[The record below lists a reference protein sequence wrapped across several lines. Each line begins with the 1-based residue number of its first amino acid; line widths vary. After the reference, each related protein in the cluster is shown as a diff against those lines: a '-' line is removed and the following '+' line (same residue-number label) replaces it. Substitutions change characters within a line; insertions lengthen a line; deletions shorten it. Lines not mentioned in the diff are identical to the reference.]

1 MDNMENNQGQ
11 QPENSNYQ
19 QGDQG
24 QQKNEKLFTQDEVN
38 RIVGERLAR
47 VKNNSSGVNDFDR
60 REQELNRRE
69 MQIEAREKL
78 AEAGLPK
85 DLLDAVNCNSKE
97 EMEKSIKALTGF
109 FGARKAQSGYRV
121 YTGIAPGGNGGT
133 GMNESD
139 IRKAMGLK
147 GR

>member
-69 MQIEAREKL
+69 LQIEAREKL

-121 YTGIAPGGNGGT
+121 YTGIASGGNGGT